1 MLAVGLGGVPQVPS
15 YLFPLQSPLGHGS
28 SVLGGAVVV
37 VVGAGAGG
45 FVVVVDAVG
54 LLVVVVVALAGVVVL
69 LEAVVVVARVVDVL
83 AADGAFVVDAG
94 AGADGAAD
102 AVGVGVTVGVGVAS
116 LGVFT
121 GDADVDAAAEAVI
134 AGVEGLVLGP
144 LWLAKAAAP
153 MPPAVTRAAA
163 LSPAIRPARR
173 RRFGCSPGSPG
184 VVGSDCVVM
193 IGDFLEGGGDKVLDD
208 VGVVVAVTADLATTR
223 HDGEPTRT
231 LGGE

>member
-121 GDADVDAAAEAVI
+121 GDADIDAAAEA
-134 AGVEGLVLGP
+134 GVEGLALGP
-144 LWLAKAAAP
+144 PWLTTAAAP

-163 LSPAIRPARR
+163 LSPMIRPARR
-173 RRFGCSPGSPG
+173 RRFGCSPGSPE

-193 IGDFLEGGGDKVLDD
+193 IGDFS
-208 VGVVVAVTADLATTR
+208 
-223 HDGEPTRT
+223 
-231 LGGE
+231 